1 MKKLFIYLIFG
12 LAITSCSKNPET
24 YIEHING
31 YWEIEGVILPDGT
44 EKNYT
49 YNETIDFFSIND
61 SLTGFRKKLKPTLDG
76 KFTTS
81 KDTETLKLTI
91 ENDSLNV
98 YYSTPFANWKETIL
112 FADSLKLKVINQ
124 KKNVYLYKRY
134 IPFNLE

>member
-1 MKKLFIYLIFG
+1 MKRLLIILLVVLTIG
-12 LAITSCSKNPET
+12 CSKNPET

-31 YWEIEGVILPDGT
+31 YWEIEKVILPDGS

-49 YNETIDFFSIND
+49 YNATIDFLNIND

-76 KFTTS
+76 KFTAS
-81 KDTETLKLTI
+81 KDAEILKLVI

-112 FADSLKLKVINQ
+112 FADNEKLKVINQ
-124 KKNVYLYKRY
+124 NKNVYLYKRY
-134 IPFNLE
+134 IPLNLE

>member
-1 MKKLFIYLIFG
+1 MKRLLIILLVVLTIG
-12 LAITSCSKNPET
+12 CSKNPET

-31 YWEIEGVILPDGT
+31 YWEIEKVILPDGS

-49 YNETIDFFSIND
+49 YNATIDFLNIND

-76 KFTTS
+76 KFTAS
-81 KDTETLKLTI
+81 IDAEILKLVI

-112 FADSLKLKVINQ
+112 FADNEKLKVINQ
-124 KKNVYLYKRY
+124 NKNVYLYKRY
-134 IPFNLE
+134 IPLNLE

>member
-1 MKKLFIYLIFG
+1 MKRLLIILLVVLTIG
-12 LAITSCSKNPET
+12 CSKNPEN

-31 YWEIEGVILPDGT
+31 YWEIEKVILPDGS

-49 YNETIDFFSIND
+49 YNATIDFLNIND

-76 KFTTS
+76 KFTAS
-81 KDTETLKLTI
+81 KDAEILKLVI

-112 FADSLKLKVINQ
+112 FADNEKLKVINQ
-124 KKNVYLYKRY
+124 NKNVYLYKRY
-134 IPFNLE
+134 IPLNLE

>member
-1 MKKLFIYLIFG
+1 MKRLLIILLVVLTIG
-12 LAITSCSKNPET
+12 CSKNPET

-31 YWEIEGVILPDGT
+31 YWEIEKVILPDGS

-49 YNETIDFFSIND
+49 YNATIDFFNIND

-76 KFTTS
+76 KFTAS
-81 KDTETLKLTI
+81 IDAEILKLVI

-112 FADSLKLKVINQ
+112 FADNEKLKVINQ
-124 KKNVYLYKRY
+124 NKNVYLYKRY
-134 IPFNLE
+134 IPLNLE

>member
-1 MKKLFIYLIFG
+1 MKRLLIILLVVLTIG
-12 LAITSCSKNPET
+12 CSKNPET

-31 YWEIEGVILPDGT
+31 YWEIEKVILPDGS

-49 YNETIDFFSIND
+49 YNATIDFLNIND

-76 KFTTS
+76 KFTAS
-81 KDTETLKLTI
+81 KDAETLKLVI

-112 FADSLKLKVINQ
+112 FADNEKLKVINQ
-124 KKNVYLYKRY
+124 NKNVYLYKRY
-134 IPFNLE
+134 IPLNLE

>member
-1 MKKLFIYLIFG
+1 MKRLLIILLVVLTIG
-12 LAITSCSKNPET
+12 CSKNPEN

-31 YWEIEGVILPDGT
+31 YWEIEKVILPDGS

-49 YNETIDFFSIND
+49 YNATIDFLNIND

-76 KFTTS
+76 KFTAS
-81 KDTETLKLTI
+81 IDAEILKLVI

-112 FADSLKLKVINQ
+112 FADNEKLKVINQ
-124 KKNVYLYKRY
+124 NKNVYLYKRY
-134 IPFNLE
+134 IPLNLE

>member
-1 MKKLFIYLIFG
+1 MKRLLIILLVVLTIG
-12 LAITSCSKNPET
+12 CSKNPET

-31 YWEIEGVILPDGT
+31 YWEIEKVILPDGS

-49 YNETIDFFSIND
+49 YNATIDFLNIND

-76 KFTTS
+76 KFTAS
-81 KDTETLKLTI
+81 KDAEILKLVI

-112 FADSLKLKVINQ
+112 FADNEKLKVINQ
-124 KKNVYLYKRY
+124 NKNVYLFKRY
-134 IPFNLE
+134 IPLNLE

>member
-1 MKKLFIYLIFG
+1 MKRLLIILLVVLTIG
-12 LAITSCSKNPET
+12 CSKNPEN

-31 YWEIEGVILPDGT
+31 YWEIEKVILPDGS

-49 YNETIDFFSIND
+49 YNATIDFFNIND

-76 KFTTS
+76 KFTAS
-81 KDTETLKLTI
+81 IDAEILKLVI

-112 FADSLKLKVINQ
+112 FADNEKLKVINQ
-124 KKNVYLYKRY
+124 NKNVYLYKRY
-134 IPFNLE
+134 IPLNLE